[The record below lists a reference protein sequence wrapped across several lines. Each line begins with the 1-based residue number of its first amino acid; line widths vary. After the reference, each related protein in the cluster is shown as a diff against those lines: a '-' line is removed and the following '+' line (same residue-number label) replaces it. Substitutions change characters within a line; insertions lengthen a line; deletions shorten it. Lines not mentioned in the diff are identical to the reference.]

1 MGTGL
6 ESRNRRNHFTTRGD
20 SGEKLKQQWWYINDI
35 DTLTTTIVRPVGF
48 RSPIQPEQE
57 PYKPPLN
64 DVRRLPVRIES
75 HCSKYNETL
84 LHSKAECGIWV
95 NYKKSPITSPKFCR
109 RMPVIRIGHGSTA
122 YQYEAAP
129 TRIGGV
135 Q

>member
-1 MGTGL
+1 MYAGCRLGL
-6 ESRNRRNHFTTRGD
+6 RVTVSNTTALRNEGMEQVES
-20 SGEKLKQQWWYINDI
+20 
-35 DTLTTTIVRPVGF
+35 
-48 RSPIQPEQE
+48 
-57 PYKPPLN
+57 
-64 DVRRLPVRIES
+64 
-75 HCSKYNETL
+75 L
-84 LHSKAECGIWV
+84 LHSKVECGIWV